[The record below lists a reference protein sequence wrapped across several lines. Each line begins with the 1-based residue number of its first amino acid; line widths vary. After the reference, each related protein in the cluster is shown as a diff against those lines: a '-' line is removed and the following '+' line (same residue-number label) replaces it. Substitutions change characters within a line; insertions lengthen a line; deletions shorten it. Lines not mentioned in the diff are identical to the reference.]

1 MQHFEVVGCDCTC
14 SNLHSIFCRSLSV
27 YFYCYFISF
36 SQEMEDPLLPKKITF
51 GNYAVQRK
59 SCLLWFPCSILSKKI
74 FKFIQLTGFPFFV
87 LLSVSV
93 EPYLTIKATHFILPE
108 KRRFLEEFLK
118 CYNALWLHFKNTT
131 LLFLL
136 ARKEIPYNLRHMWRL
151 GMVCRVLIYHPWM
164 VCGSLERKKRGFS
177 HVTDFSSCTL
187 MKWS

>member
-1 MQHFEVVGCDCTC
+1 
-14 SNLHSIFCRSLSV
+14 
-27 YFYCYFISF
+27 
-36 SQEMEDPLLPKKITF
+36 MEDPFLPKKTTF

-59 SCLLWFPCSILSKKI
+59 SCLLWSHCSILTKKI

-87 LLSVSV
+87 VLSVSV
-93 EPYLTIKATHFILPE
+93 EPYLTIKETHFILPE

-151 GMVCRVLIYHPWM
+151 GMVYRVLIYHPWM
-164 VCGSLERKKRGFS
+164 ICGSLERKKPGSS
-177 HVTDFSSCTL
+177 HVTDFSLRINEIKLNLFHILPYSIFPYKQLQHLMQATHSCAIEE
-187 MKWS
+187 MPS